1 MKIKTYRDLSVFQLA
16 FDLANKIFK
25 ISSNFPK
32 EEKYSLTDQI
42 RRSSRSICAN
52 IAEAYGSRLYEKMF
66 ISKLVI
72 ALSEATETQVWLD
85 FTDSNKYIKE
95 TDYETLHKEYGH
107 IIAMIKNMIN
117 NVDKW
122 KV

>member
-1 MKIKTYRDLSVFQLA
+1 MKIETYKELRVFQVA
-16 FDLANKIFK
+16 FDLANQIFNFSK
-25 ISSNFPK
+25 GFPK
-32 EEKYSLTDQI
+32 DERYSLTDQI

-85 FTDSNKYIKE
+85 FTKSNKYIE
-95 TDYETLHKEYGH
+95 EADYEILHKEYGH
-107 IIAMIKNMIN
+107 IIAMIKKY
-117 NVDKW
+117 D
-122 KV
+122 

>member
-1 MKIKTYRDLSVFQLA
+1 MKIKTYKELRVFQIA
-16 FDLANKIFK
+16 FDLANQIFDLSK
-25 ISSNFPK
+25 SFPN

-42 RRSSRSICAN
+42 RRSSRSVCAN

-72 ALSEATETQVWLD
+72 ALSEATESQVWLD
-85 FTDSNKYIKE
+85 FCKTNKYIE
-95 TDYETLHKEYGH
+95 IATHENLHKEYGH
-107 IIAMIKNMIN
+107 IIAMIKTMIS

-122 KV
+122 TV